1 MSDNRPTSARRV
13 ALDWTQ
19 AAAVAAMLMHVEK
32 LLPDDSSLIQQWK
45 RREAGEVA
53 ASDFYQP
60 IIITMYFP
68 TKAGAASRADTAPG
82 HAVQPVTALGRF
94 RGSLAGRVQQRST
107 AANHVRTSSCGA
119 CRRR

>member
-19 AAAVAAMLMHVEK
+19 ADAVAAMLVHVEK

-53 ASDFYQP
+53 ASDFYRP
-60 IIITMYFP
+60 IIITMTFP
-68 TKAGAASRADTAPG
+68 NTELQASTE
-82 HAVQPVTALGRF
+82 T
-94 RGSLAGRVQQRST
+94 RS
-107 AANHVRTSSCGA
+107 
-119 CRRR
+119 